1 MEEHE
6 AEAIRRL
13 KQGDIGGLE
22 ALVRLYQA
30 QALDAAYVVTR
41 NHPIAEDVVQGAFLR
56 AYDVIEGF
64 DANRS
69 FGPWFLRSV
78 VNDAL
83 KAVTRRQTVS
93 LDGARE
99 EPDRIYGTTKDVYE
113 PYEIVEAAQTRE
125 ALWAALDRLSPIHR
139 AAIVMRYY
147 LDLSDAEISQM
158 LGVPTGT
165 VRRRLHDGRKRLRDL
180 LPSWVRR

>member
-22 ALVRLYQA
+22 SLVRLYQA
-30 QALDAAYVVTR
+30 QALDAASVVTR
-41 NHPIAEDVVQGAFLR
+41 NHAIAEDVVQAAFLR
-56 AYDVIEGF
+56 AYDAIGGF
-64 DANRS
+64 DADRS

-83 KAVTRRQTVS
+83 KAVTRRQTLS
-93 LDGARE
+93 LNGARE
-99 EPDRIYGTTKDVYE
+99 ESGRADGSSTGVHDLYE
-113 PYEIVEAAQTRE
+113 MVETAQTKE
-125 ALWAALDRLSPIHR
+125 AIWAALDRLSPIHR

-147 LDLSDAEISQM
+147 LDLSDAEISQT
-158 LGVPTGT
+158 LAVPPGT
-165 VRRRLHDGRKRLRDL
+165 VRRRLHTGRKRLRDL